1 MSSWKIH
8 QEIEVYFTTST
19 IVEWLPI
26 FVDEVFLRILTK
38 SLTFCIENKGL
49 KIHGYVIMLN
59 HIHLL
64 SSADGN
70 ISDIMR
76 DFKTFTSHE
85 IVKILKRKRGRIPLQ
100 VFKQAASSDDKCLN
114 YKVWQAGFHPIGIET
129 ESFYN
134 QKLNYIHQNPVRKG
148 YVAKPEYWFYSSA
161 GYYEGSGE
169 SFLEIEMLR

>member
-26 FVDEVFLRILTK
+26 FVEEEFLKILTN
-38 SLTFCIENKGL
+38 SLTFCVENKGL

-70 ISDIMR
+70 VSDIMR
-76 DFKTFTSHE
+76 DFKAFTSHE
-85 IVKILKRKRGRIPLQ
+85 IVKLLKRNRGSIPLQ
-100 VFKQAASSDDKCLN
+100 VFKQAARLDDKCLN
-114 YKVWQAGFHPIGIET
+114 YKVWQTGFHPIGIET
-129 ESFYN
+129 EKFYN
-134 QKLNYIHQNPVRKG
+134 QKLNYIHQNPVRKSL
-148 YVAKPEYWFYSSA
+148 VAKPEYWFYSSA
-161 GYYEGSGE
+161 GFYSGYGEGI
-169 SFLEIEMLR
+169 LKIEKL